1 MAAEGQNG
9 SKMLDEMS
17 EYRIFELLKK
27 YHYTLTTAESATG
40 GMIASTLI
48 NVPGISAF
56 FTEGYVTYSNEAKV
70 KMIHVKPET
79 IERYGVVSAETA
91 ADMAVSAA
99 RTADTD
105 AALSVTGVAGPDGG
119 TRECPVGLVYIG
131 CCLHG
136 RVVTERHLFAGDRMQ
151 VRKCHR
157 CGASFTCPHDH
168 RGGNHMR
175 IIAGTAR
182 SLPLKAP
189 EGMDTRPTT
198 DRIKETL
205 FNIIQDEVPGAYFL
219 DLFAGS
225 GQMGLE
231 AVSRG
236 ARYAVFV
243 DNGKKPA
250 ACIEENIRFTK
261 FEHQTKLYPTEV
273 LSALRAMEGKYQFD
287 LIFMDPPYRK
297 GMEQEVLRYLAGS
310 SLLKEDTVLIVE
322 AALDTD
328 FSYLDE
334 YGMTLSRLKM
344 YKTNEH
350 AFIRRK

>member
-1 MAAEGQNG
+1 
-9 SKMLDEMS
+9 
-17 EYRIFELLKK
+17 
-27 YHYTLTTAESATG
+27 
-40 GMIASTLI
+40 
-48 NVPGISAF
+48 
-56 FTEGYVTYSNEAKV
+56 
-70 KMIHVKPET
+70 
-79 IERYGVVSAETA
+79 
-91 ADMAVSAA
+91 
-99 RTADTD
+99 
-105 AALSVTGVAGPDGG
+105 
-119 TRECPVGLVYIG
+119 
-131 CCLHG
+131 
-136 RVVTERHLFAGDRMQ
+136 
-151 VRKCHR
+151 
-157 CGASFTCPHDH
+157 
-168 RGGNHMR
+168 MR

-250 ACIEENIRFTK
+250 ACIEENIRFT
-261 FEHQTKLYPTEV
+261 TEV